1 MQKILLVE
9 DDLPVRELY
18 KRVLERADYEVI
30 EAVDGEDGFKKAKME
45 SNLSLILLDIRL
57 PKLNGID
64 LLKMLKEDLDT
75 KNVPVILLTNL
86 GQESII
92 QEAFRLG
99 AEGYLIKVRMK
110 PKDVV
115 TEVQTFLKGKI

>member
-1 MQKILLVE
+1 
-9 DDLPVRELY
+9 
-18 KRVLERADYEVI
+18 
-30 EAVDGEDGFKKAKME
+30 ME